1 MANVV
6 SSEVG
11 ADIYFESLVIGTE
24 KITHVYYG
32 IGLIFE
38 PIDKTLVKSRRASQL
53 SGNIALAKRKDYH

>member
-1 MANVV
+1 MADVV
-6 SSEVG
+6 SFEIG

-38 PIDKTLVKSRRASQL
+38 PIDKTLVKSRRASQG
-53 SGNIALAKRKDYH
+53 SGDIALAKRKDYH